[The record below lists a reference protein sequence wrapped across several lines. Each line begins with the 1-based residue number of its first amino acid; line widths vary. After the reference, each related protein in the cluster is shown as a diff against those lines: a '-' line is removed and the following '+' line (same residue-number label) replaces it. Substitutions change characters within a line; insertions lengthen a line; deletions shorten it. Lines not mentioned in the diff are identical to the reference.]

1 MGQSSP
7 IMKPE
12 TAGIT
17 AIWAGKIANQF
28 GKTIR
33 FGLVLSSL
41 FLFLAGC
48 SKPDG
53 VPYYHTPDF
62 TPIWTTDQN
71 RIDTLHAVLPFRFTD
86 QFGDTI
92 TQENV
97 ENSVYLTNFFFT
109 ACPSI
114 CPKMMET
121 VRIVYRKYRGNPA
134 VKFLSHSVT
143 PERDSISVLK
153 KYAER
158 KRIDGHQWHL
168 LTGQRKSINTIARLS
183 YFIEKEQGFLKDS
196 AQFLH
201 TENLILVDQRGHIRG
216 LYNGTLAVEADRII
230 HDIGILLNEQN
241 R

>member
-1 MGQSSP
+1 M
-7 IMKPE
+7 E
-12 TAGIT
+12 TL
-17 AIWAGKIANQF
+17 AGKTADRF

-33 FGLVLSSL
+33 FGLLLSSWL
-41 FLFLAGC
+41 LLAGC
-48 SKPDG
+48 SKPDA

-62 TPIWTTDQN
+62 TPIWTQDQN
-71 RIDTLHAVLPFRFTD
+71 RIDTLHTVLPFRFTD
-86 QFGDTI
+86 QFGNAF
-92 TQENV
+92 TQEDV

-109 ACPSI
+109 ACPSV

-121 VRIVYRKYRGNPA
+121 VRLVYNQYRGNPA

-143 PERDSISVLK
+143 PERDSVSVLK
-153 KYAER
+153 KYADR
-158 KRIDGHQWHL
+158 KGIDGQQWHL
-168 LTGQRKSINTIARLS
+168 LTGKRKSINAIARLS

-230 HDIGILLNEQN
+230 HDIDILLQEQN

>member
-1 MGQSSP
+1 M
-7 IMKPE
+7 
-12 TAGIT
+12 
-17 AIWAGKIANQF
+17 F
-28 GKTIR
+28 
-33 FGLVLSSL
+33 LSSL
-41 FLFLAGC
+41 LVTGC

-71 RIDTLHAVLPFRFTD
+71 RIDTLHTVLPFRFTD
-86 QFGDTI
+86 QSGETI
-92 TQENV
+92 TENDV

-121 VRIVYRKYRGNPA
+121 VRIVYQKYRGNPA

-143 PERDSISVLK
+143 PERDSVSVLK
-153 KYAER
+153 KYAGR
-158 KRIDGHQWHL
+158 KGIDGQQWHL
-168 LTGQRKSINTIARLS
+168 LTGKRKSINTIARLS
-183 YFIEKEQGFLKDS
+183 YFIEKEQGFLNGS

-216 LYNGTLAVEADRII
+216 LYNGTVAVEADRII
-230 HDIGILLNEQN
+230 QDIDLLLNEQN